1 MRRRLAGS
9 PVTIVLLAAALLLLR
24 EAIAQSSNPEDC
36 APREAIAARL
46 MKLESAKPVVEN
58 LSVLYAEIA
67 LIKREVANLQPV
79 MFGTCP
85 NLGIADLE
93 ARIAKVRGP
102 IDDVQ
107 RAVADENAR
116 QQRRAEEQAEQERR
130 RLERDRLRQAEE
142 RRRREI
148 GAKPWPD
155 EIKQAVVERRVQIG
169 MTSEQV
175 TAAWGRPEKVN
186 ETITATR
193 RDEQWVYGDSYL
205 YFTNGKLIAI
215 QRTR

>member
-1 MRRRLAGS
+1 MRRRLGGS
-9 PVTIVLLAAALLLLR
+9 PVTIVLLTAALLLLR
-24 EAIAQSSNPEDC
+24 EAIAQSSNQDC

-46 MKLESAKPVVEN
+46 TKLESAKPVAEN
-58 LSVLYAEIA
+58 LPVLYAEIA
-67 LIKREVANLQPV
+67 LINREVADLQPV

-107 RAVADENAR
+107 RAVAAESAR
-116 QQRRAEEQAEQERR
+116 QQRQMEERAELERR

-155 EIKQAVVERRVQIG
+155 EIKRC
-169 MTSEQV
+169 
-175 TAAWGRPEKVN
+175 GRTKG
-186 ETITATR
+186 ADR
-193 RDEQWVYGDSYL
+193 HD
-205 YFTNGKLIAI
+205 K
-215 QRTR
+215 